1 MEKGESLPK
10 KRPEPIVVEPDDQL
24 VESDRF
30 HVPFEGIFRG
40 DDFFGK
46 FLGDIPDF
54 QKKGYY
60 EVKSYSSYK
69 EYKDGKLVKSDE
81 KGYHYKNDNGKG
93 FMKMI
98 NGTPEGKNEEIKK
111 FDFSDRLRIK

>member
-1 MEKGESLPK
+1 MERGESLPK

-30 HVPFEGIFRG
+30 HVPFGGIFRG
-40 DDFFGK
+40 NDFFGK
-46 FLGDIPDF
+46 FFDDIPDF
-54 QKKGYY
+54 QKNGYY

-69 EYKDGKLVKSDE
+69 EYKDGKVVKSDE
-81 KGYHYKNDNGKG
+81 KGYHYKSDNGKG
-93 FMKMI
+93 FIKTI
-98 NGTPEGKNEEIKK
+98 NGTPEGKNEKIKK